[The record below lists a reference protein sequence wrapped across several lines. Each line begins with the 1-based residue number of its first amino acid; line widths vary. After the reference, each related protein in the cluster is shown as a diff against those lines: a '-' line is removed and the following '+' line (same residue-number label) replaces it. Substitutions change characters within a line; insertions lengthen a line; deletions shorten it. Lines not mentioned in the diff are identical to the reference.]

1 MVPNFL
7 CEILLAIFFTKM
19 SRNAI
24 RNVINK
30 GGGHIWSFLDAAV
43 KVVSTFSIFLHLF
56 LRSDLTFFSLLFL
69 AARIMS
75 ILNPN
80 CPNKQKNVCVDMI
93 YSSFK
98 MRSLNCGPFPN
109 SMYLITR
116 FPKHHWISEETL
128 DENRRQYWFEIM
140 PCFYHYSPAYLLLS
154 LIWELCTLM
163 NSCLSWLPFELKA
176 LDNPDNLLVVSC
188 NN

>member
-30 GGGHIWSFLDAAV
+30 GRGHIWSFLDAAV
-43 KVVSTFSIFLHLF
+43 KVVSTCSIFLYLF
-56 LRSDLTFFSLLFL
+56 S
-69 AARIMS
+69 
-75 ILNPN
+75 NPN
-80 CPNKQKNVCVDMI
+80 CPNKRKNVCMDMI

-116 FPKHHWISEETL
+116 FPKHHWISEGTL

-176 LDNPDNLLVVSC
+176 LDSPDNLLVVSC